1 MYAYDFE
8 YDGKLLSD
16 FGFMIATLGTQSG
29 VNTTDAGSEITFVT
43 SPMQA
48 GKRFIS
54 GGTKYDKCLETSFQI
69 CKNPM
74 LFDSG
79 DMEITA
85 DEFRALSRWLNRRE
99 FLWFHASD
107 WCDPEKARGWVR
119 ASFSLERIDASG
131 VTYGIELKMQ
141 TDSPF
146 CYGEEIVEE
155 LTFSSGSLSKTLIDK
170 NDEIGEIFPQMT
182 ITCGAAG
189 KITLSNS
196 MTGCSCSV
204 ASCVS
209 GEVLTFSGDTKI
221 ISSSSVTHNIAEDFN
236 YDFFSIG
243 NTYGNRENTITAS
256 KACTVEIRYRP
267 IYKDT
272 L

>member
-8 YDGKLLSD
+8 YDGKRLSD
-16 FGFMIATLGTQSG
+16 FGFIIASLGEQSG
-29 VNTTDAGSEITFVT
+29 VSTTDAGSEITFIT

-48 GKRFIS
+48 GKRFVP
-54 GGTKYDKCLETSFQI
+54 GGSKYDKCLETSFQI

-74 LFDSG
+74 LFDDG
-79 DMEITA
+79 EMEITA

-107 WCDPEKARGWVR
+107 WCNPEKARAWVR
-119 ASFSLERIDASG
+119 ASFSLSRVDASG

-146 CYGEEIVEE
+146 CYGEEVVEE
-155 LTFSSGSLSKTLIDK
+155 LTFASGALTKTIEDK
-170 NDEIGEIFPQMT
+170 NDEIGITFPRMV
-182 ITCGAAG
+182 ITCGASG
-189 KITLSNS
+189 KLTLSNS

-204 ASCVS
+204 SNCTS

-221 ISSSSVTHNIAEDFN
+221 ISTSNVAHDVVEDFN
-236 YDFFSIG
+236 YNFFSIG
-243 NTYGNRENTITAS
+243 NTFSNKVNSITS
-256 KACTVEIRYRP
+256 NKACTVELRYRP